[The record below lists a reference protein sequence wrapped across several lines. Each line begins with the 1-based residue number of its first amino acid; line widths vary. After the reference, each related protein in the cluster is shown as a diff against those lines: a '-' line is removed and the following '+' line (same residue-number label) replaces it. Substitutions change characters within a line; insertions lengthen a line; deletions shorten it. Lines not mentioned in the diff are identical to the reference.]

1 MASKGSNDRAA
12 KIAKAG
18 KRSGSAVYP
27 ATISAEKR
35 AGQEA
40 GDQQFIS
47 KTQQYVEQE
56 KIVFDKNKMRFV
68 TKRVQVPVDFTYDE
82 SRRHWVMS
90 PVLKTAVV
98 RSNNRPVSK

>member
-1 MASKGSNDRAA
+1 MASKGSDRAA

-18 KRSGSAVYP
+18 KRSGTATYP
-27 ATISAEKR
+27 AAVTAEKR
-35 AGQEA
+35 AGQES
-40 GDQQFIS
+40 GDQQFVS

-82 SRRHWVMS
+82 SRKHWVMS
-90 PVLKTAVV
+90 PVFKE
-98 RSNNRPVSK
+98 RSR